1 MLTDLQHFLQTVLI
15 AVGALLPI
23 VDPLGSAPIYME
35 LTGGIE
41 PASRSPLA
49 RQVALDCFVLLVACA
64 VIGVYVLDFFGL
76 SIPDVQIAGGL
87 VLSGLGWTLLAGPD
101 GSDRATRSDAAST
114 VTDDWRPTA
123 FFPLTMPVTV
133 GPGSI
138 AVALALGAHHAA
150 TFRMS
155 LAMVLAD
162 VLGIAIVAAA
172 VYVCYNYADRI
183 LRRLGKTGTVVLTRL
198 SAFILLCIGVHIA
211 WDGIQALL
219 ASAFPKIS

>member
-1 MLTDLQHFLQTVLI
+1 MLADLHHFLQTVLI

-35 LTGGIE
+35 LTGGVE
-41 PASRSPLA
+41 HTSRSPLA
-49 RQVALDCFVLLVACA
+49 RLVAVDCFVLLVSCT
-64 VIGVYVLDFFGL
+64 VVGVYVLDFFGL

-87 VLSGLGWTLLAGPD
+87 VLSGLGWTLLTGPD
-101 GSDRATRSDAAST
+101 KSNEACRSSASSA
-114 VTDDWRPTA
+114 VIGDWRPAA

-150 TFRMS
+150 TFRNS
-155 LAMVLAD
+155 VAMVFAD

-172 VYVCYNYADRI
+172 VYVCYNYADAI
-183 LRRLGKTGTVVLTRL
+183 LRRLGKTGTTVLTRL
-198 SAFILLCIGVHIA
+198 SAFILLCIGVRIA
-211 WDGIQALL
+211 WDGIHALL
-219 ASAFPKIS
+219 AGAFQKVS